1 MELTNKPVIPISN
14 PDGTPLPYRVFDPCI
29 WNKDGVYYSLSGG
42 TLPHE
47 PSGKRTRANFLF
59 KSKDL
64 INWEYLHPFIEGDR
78 FTLIGDDGAC
88 PYFWPIGDRHILLF
102 FSHMSGGQALLGDYD
117 SSRDKFIVT
126 SHQDFNFGAY
136 GPSGVHATSETPD
149 GRSGIA
155 VLLFAMDSK
164 GLAKQVLRRVG
175 QCILTSP
182 TTACFSGLDSD
193 EKINLGN
200 AIRFFG
206 DGFQVSKKIND
217 KKIWRI
223 PVMEGEFVIEDKT
236 SITKG
241 IGGGNILII
250 GDSNQEVLKSAEAA
264 VKEMRKVN
272 NIILPFPGG
281 IVRSGSKVGSK
292 YKSLIASTND
302 AYCPT
307 LKGITK
313 TKLSKSNESVLEIV
327 IDGINEKDI
336 SLAMK
341 KGINIICK
349 KFNKGN
355 KSISAGNYGGKLG
368 PHHFHL
374 RDVMK

>member
-1 MELTNKPVIPISN
+1 MIINGIKIENTFAEAFPMKAVRLIITADSKYWLKQAINNMTGFATSVIAC
-14 PDGTPLPYRVFDPCI
+14 GCEA
-29 WNKDGVYYSLSGG
+29 G
-42 TLPHE
+42 
-47 PSGKRTRANFLF
+47 
-59 KSKDL
+59 
-64 INWEYLHPFIEGDR
+64 IEKEIR
-78 FTLIGDDGAC
+78 
-88 PYFWPIGDRHILLF
+88 
-102 FSHMSGGQALLGDYD
+102 S
-117 SSRDKFIVT
+117 
-126 SHQDFNFGAY
+126 
-136 GPSGVHATSETPD
+136 SETPD

-182 TTACFSGLDSD
+182 TTACFSGLESD
-193 EKINLGN
+193 EKIDLGN
-200 AIRFFG
+200 AIRYFG

-236 SITKG
+236 SIANG

-250 GDSNQEVLKSAEAA
+250 GDSNQEVLKSSEAA

-307 LKGITK
+307 LKGVTK

-327 IDGINEKDI
+327 IDGTNEKDI

-349 KFNKGN
+349 KFNKGI

-368 PHHFHL
+368 PYHFHL
-374 RDVMK
+374 RKIMK

>member
-1 MELTNKPVIPISN
+1 MIINGIKIENTFAEAFPMKAVRLIITADSKYWLKQAINNMTGFATSVIAC
-14 PDGTPLPYRVFDPCI
+14 GCEA
-29 WNKDGVYYSLSGG
+29 G
-42 TLPHE
+42 
-47 PSGKRTRANFLF
+47 
-59 KSKDL
+59 
-64 INWEYLHPFIEGDR
+64 IEKEIR
-78 FTLIGDDGAC
+78 
-88 PYFWPIGDRHILLF
+88 
-102 FSHMSGGQALLGDYD
+102 S
-117 SSRDKFIVT
+117 
-126 SHQDFNFGAY
+126 
-136 GPSGVHATSETPD
+136 SETPD

-182 TTACFSGLDSD
+182 TTACFSGLESD
-193 EKINLGN
+193 EKIDLGN
-200 AIRFFG
+200 AIRYFG

-236 SITKG
+236 SIANG

-250 GDSNQEVLKSAEAA
+250 GDSNQEVLKSSEAA

-327 IDGINEKDI
+327 IDGTNEKDI

-349 KFNKGN
+349 KFNKGI

-368 PHHFHL
+368 PYHFHL
-374 RDVMK
+374 RKIMK

>member
-1 MELTNKPVIPISN
+1 MIINGIKIENTFAEAFPMKVVRLIITADSKYW
-14 PDGTPLPYRVFDPCI
+14 L
-29 WNKDGVYYSLSGG
+29 KQA
-42 TLPHE
+42 
-47 PSGKRTRANFLF
+47 AN
-59 KSKDL
+59 
-64 INWEYLHPFIEGDR
+64 N
-78 FTLIGDDGAC
+78 
-88 PYFWPIGDRHILLF
+88 
-102 FSHMSGGQALLGDYD
+102 
-117 SSRDKFIVT
+117 VT
-126 SHQDFNFGAY
+126 GF
-136 GPSGVHATSETPD
+136 ATSVIACGCEAGVEKEIKSSKTPD

-155 VLLFAMDSK
+155 ILLFAMDSK

-182 TTACFSGLDSD
+182 TTACFSGLESN
-193 EKINLGN
+193 EKINLGS

-236 SITKG
+236 SITNG

-250 GDSNQEVLKSAEAA
+250 GNSNGEVLKSAEAA
-264 VKEMRKVN
+264 AKEMKKVN

-349 KFNKGN
+349 KFNKGI

>member
-1 MELTNKPVIPISN
+1 MIINGIKIENTFAEAFPMKAVRLIITADSKYWLKQAINNMTGFATSVIAC
-14 PDGTPLPYRVFDPCI
+14 GCEA
-29 WNKDGVYYSLSGG
+29 G
-42 TLPHE
+42 
-47 PSGKRTRANFLF
+47 
-59 KSKDL
+59 
-64 INWEYLHPFIEGDR
+64 IEKEIR
-78 FTLIGDDGAC
+78 
-88 PYFWPIGDRHILLF
+88 
-102 FSHMSGGQALLGDYD
+102 S
-117 SSRDKFIVT
+117 
-126 SHQDFNFGAY
+126 
-136 GPSGVHATSETPD
+136 SETPD

-182 TTACFSGLDSD
+182 TTACFSGLESD
-193 EKINLGN
+193 EKIDLGN
-200 AIRFFG
+200 AIRYFG

-250 GDSNQEVLKSAEAA
+250 GDSNQEVLKSTEAA

-313 TKLSKSNESVLEIV
+313 TKLSKNNESVLEIV
-327 IDGINEKDI
+327 IDGTNEKDI

-349 KFNKGN
+349 KFNKGIR
-355 KSISAGNYGGKLG
+355 SISAGNYGGKLG
-368 PHHFHL
+368 PYHFHL
-374 RDVMK
+374 RDIMK

>member
-1 MELTNKPVIPISN
+1 MIINVIKIENTFAEAFPMKAARLIITA
-14 PDGTPLPYRVFDPCI
+14 D
-29 WNKDGVYYSLSGG
+29 
-42 TLPHE
+42 
-47 PSGKRTRANFLF
+47 
-59 KSKDL
+59 SKYWL
-64 INWEYLHPFIEGDR
+64 KQAVNNMTGFATSVIACGCEAGIEKEIR
-78 FTLIGDDGAC
+78 
-88 PYFWPIGDRHILLF
+88 
-102 FSHMSGGQALLGDYD
+102 S
-117 SSRDKFIVT
+117 
-126 SHQDFNFGAY
+126 
-136 GPSGVHATSETPD
+136 SETPD

-182 TTACFSGLDSD
+182 TTACFSGLESD
-193 EKINLGN
+193 EKIDLGN
-200 AIRFFG
+200 AIRYFG

-327 IDGINEKDI
+327 IDGTNEKDI

-349 KFNKGN
+349 KFNKGI

-368 PHHFHL
+368 PYHFHL
-374 RDVMK
+374 RNIMK

>member
-1 MELTNKPVIPISN
+1 MIINGIKIENTFAEAFPMKVVRLIITADSKYW
-14 PDGTPLPYRVFDPCI
+14 L
-29 WNKDGVYYSLSGG
+29 KQA
-42 TLPHE
+42 
-47 PSGKRTRANFLF
+47 AN
-59 KSKDL
+59 
-64 INWEYLHPFIEGDR
+64 N
-78 FTLIGDDGAC
+78 
-88 PYFWPIGDRHILLF
+88 
-102 FSHMSGGQALLGDYD
+102 
-117 SSRDKFIVT
+117 VT
-126 SHQDFNFGAY
+126 GF
-136 GPSGVHATSETPD
+136 ATSVIACGCEAGVEKEIKSSQTPD

-182 TTACFSGLDSD
+182 TTACFSGLESN
-193 EKINLGN
+193 EKINLGS

-236 SITKG
+236 SITNG

-250 GDSNQEVLKSAEAA
+250 GNSNGEVLKSAEAA
-264 VKEMRKVN
+264 VKEMKKVN

-341 KGINIICK
+341 KGISIICK
-349 KFNKGN
+349 KFNKGI

>member
-1 MELTNKPVIPISN
+1 MIINGIKIENTFAEAFPMKVVRLIITADSKYW
-14 PDGTPLPYRVFDPCI
+14 L
-29 WNKDGVYYSLSGG
+29 KQA
-42 TLPHE
+42 
-47 PSGKRTRANFLF
+47 AN
-59 KSKDL
+59 
-64 INWEYLHPFIEGDR
+64 N
-78 FTLIGDDGAC
+78 
-88 PYFWPIGDRHILLF
+88 
-102 FSHMSGGQALLGDYD
+102 
-117 SSRDKFIVT
+117 VT
-126 SHQDFNFGAY
+126 GF
-136 GPSGVHATSETPD
+136 ATSVIACGCEAGVEKEIKSSQTPD
-149 GRSGIA
+149 GRSAIA

-182 TTACFSGLDSD
+182 TTACFSGLESN
-193 EKINLGN
+193 EKINLGS

-236 SITKG
+236 SITNG

-250 GDSNQEVLKSAEAA
+250 GNSNGEVLKSAEAA
-264 VKEMRKVN
+264 VKEMKKVN

-349 KFNKGN
+349 KFNKGI

-374 RDVMK
+374 REVMK

>member
-1 MELTNKPVIPISN
+1 MTGFATSVIAC
-14 PDGTPLPYRVFDPCI
+14 GCEA
-29 WNKDGVYYSLSGG
+29 G
-42 TLPHE
+42 
-47 PSGKRTRANFLF
+47 
-59 KSKDL
+59 
-64 INWEYLHPFIEGDR
+64 IEKEIR
-78 FTLIGDDGAC
+78 
-88 PYFWPIGDRHILLF
+88 
-102 FSHMSGGQALLGDYD
+102 S
-117 SSRDKFIVT
+117 
-126 SHQDFNFGAY
+126 
-136 GPSGVHATSETPD
+136 SETPD

-182 TTACFSGLDSD
+182 TTACFSGLESD
-193 EKINLGN
+193 EKIDLGN
-200 AIRFFG
+200 AIRYFG

-236 SITKG
+236 SIANG

-250 GDSNQEVLKSAEAA
+250 GDSNQEVLKSSEAA

-327 IDGINEKDI
+327 IDGTNEKDI

-349 KFNKGN
+349 KFNKGIR
-355 KSISAGNYGGKLG
+355 SISAGNYGGKLG
-368 PHHFHL
+368 PYHFHL
-374 RDVMK
+374 RDIMK

>member
-1 MELTNKPVIPISN
+1 MIINGIKIENTFAEAFPMKVVRLIITADSKYW
-14 PDGTPLPYRVFDPCI
+14 L
-29 WNKDGVYYSLSGG
+29 KQA
-42 TLPHE
+42 
-47 PSGKRTRANFLF
+47 AN
-59 KSKDL
+59 
-64 INWEYLHPFIEGDR
+64 N
-78 FTLIGDDGAC
+78 
-88 PYFWPIGDRHILLF
+88 
-102 FSHMSGGQALLGDYD
+102 
-117 SSRDKFIVT
+117 VT
-126 SHQDFNFGAY
+126 GF
-136 GPSGVHATSETPD
+136 ATSVIACGCEAGVEKEIKSSQTPD

-182 TTACFSGLDSD
+182 TTACFSGLESN
-193 EKINLGN
+193 EKINLGS

-236 SITKG
+236 SITNG

-250 GDSNQEVLKSAEAA
+250 GNSNGEVLKSAEAA
-264 VKEMRKVN
+264 VKEMKKVN

-341 KGINIICK
+341 KGISIICK
-349 KFNKGN
+349 KFNKGI

-374 RDVMK
+374 RDIMK

>member
-1 MELTNKPVIPISN
+1 MIINGIKIENTFAEAFPMKVVRLIITADSKYW
-14 PDGTPLPYRVFDPCI
+14 L
-29 WNKDGVYYSLSGG
+29 KQA
-42 TLPHE
+42 
-47 PSGKRTRANFLF
+47 AN
-59 KSKDL
+59 
-64 INWEYLHPFIEGDR
+64 N
-78 FTLIGDDGAC
+78 
-88 PYFWPIGDRHILLF
+88 
-102 FSHMSGGQALLGDYD
+102 
-117 SSRDKFIVT
+117 VT
-126 SHQDFNFGAY
+126 GF
-136 GPSGVHATSETPD
+136 ATSVIACGCEAGVEKEIKSSKTPD

-182 TTACFSGLDSD
+182 TTACFSGLESN
-193 EKINLGN
+193 EKINLGS

-236 SITKG
+236 SITNG

-250 GDSNQEVLKSAEAA
+250 GNSNGEVLKSAEAA
-264 VKEMRKVN
+264 VKEMKKVN

-349 KFNKGN
+349 KFNKGI

-374 RDVMK
+374 RDIMK

>member
-1 MELTNKPVIPISN
+1 MIINGIKIENTFAEAFPMKAVRLIITADSKYWLKQAVNNMTGFATSVIAC
-14 PDGTPLPYRVFDPCI
+14 GCEA
-29 WNKDGVYYSLSGG
+29 G
-42 TLPHE
+42 
-47 PSGKRTRANFLF
+47 
-59 KSKDL
+59 
-64 INWEYLHPFIEGDR
+64 IEKEIR
-78 FTLIGDDGAC
+78 
-88 PYFWPIGDRHILLF
+88 
-102 FSHMSGGQALLGDYD
+102 S
-117 SSRDKFIVT
+117 
-126 SHQDFNFGAY
+126 
-136 GPSGVHATSETPD
+136 SETPD

-182 TTACFSGLDSD
+182 TTACFSGLESD
-193 EKINLGN
+193 EKIDLGN
-200 AIRFFG
+200 AIRYFG

-236 SITKG
+236 SITNG

-313 TKLSKSNESVLEIV
+313 TKLSKNNESVLEIV
-327 IDGINEKDI
+327 IDGTNEKDI

-349 KFNKGN
+349 KFNKGI

-368 PHHFHL
+368 PYHFHL
-374 RDVMK
+374 RNIMK

>member
-1 MELTNKPVIPISN
+1 MIINGIKIENTFAEAFPMKAVRLIITADSKYWLKQAVNNMTGFATSVIAC
-14 PDGTPLPYRVFDPCI
+14 GCEA
-29 WNKDGVYYSLSGG
+29 G
-42 TLPHE
+42 
-47 PSGKRTRANFLF
+47 
-59 KSKDL
+59 
-64 INWEYLHPFIEGDR
+64 IEKEIR
-78 FTLIGDDGAC
+78 
-88 PYFWPIGDRHILLF
+88 
-102 FSHMSGGQALLGDYD
+102 S
-117 SSRDKFIVT
+117 
-126 SHQDFNFGAY
+126 
-136 GPSGVHATSETPD
+136 SETPD

-182 TTACFSGLDSD
+182 TTACFSGLESD
-193 EKINLGN
+193 EKIDLGN
-200 AIRFFG
+200 AIRYFG

-236 SITKG
+236 SIANG

-250 GDSNQEVLKSAEAA
+250 GDSNQEVLKSSEAA

-327 IDGINEKDI
+327 IDGTNEKDI

-349 KFNKGN
+349 KFNKGIR
-355 KSISAGNYGGKLG
+355 SISAGNYGGKLG
-368 PHHFHL
+368 PYHFHL
-374 RDVMK
+374 RNIMK